1 MKLDVRYANHP
12 EDSKHYTTE
21 ELRKHYFIET
31 IFVADDANLT
41 YSHVD
46 RIIAVGFSTDDAVV
60 QKVCTLYRPFG
71 ILEDK

>member
-31 IFVADDANLT
+31 IFEAEIRSSFNLL
-41 YSHVD
+41 S
-46 RIIAVGFSTDDAVV
+46 R
-60 QKVCTLYRPFG
+60 
-71 ILEDK
+71 